1 MASQAAGLPLAHK
14 RQGRPDHQQLHSG
27 SGLRSL
33 KPIGMSDTQQPWK
46 RIQDKLQQLV
56 QQHQVLQKDN
66 DRLLKEVRELKA
78 RDVAQAKKI
87 DELEIKVAA
96 LKTATGQLDDADK
109 KELDKRLHQY
119 IRDVDRCIAMLSQ

>member
-1 MASQAAGLPLAHK
+1 
-14 RQGRPDHQQLHSG
+14 
-27 SGLRSL
+27 
-33 KPIGMSDTQQPWK
+33 MSDTQQPWK